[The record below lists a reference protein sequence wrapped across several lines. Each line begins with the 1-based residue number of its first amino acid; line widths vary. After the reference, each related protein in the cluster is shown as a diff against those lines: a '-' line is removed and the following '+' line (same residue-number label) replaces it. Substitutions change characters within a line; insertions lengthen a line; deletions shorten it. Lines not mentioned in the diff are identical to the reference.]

1 MDRSSFKK
9 HIEKTRRAIEA
20 LPDGAYEAELRLQV
34 IAIQLLS
41 KGEPISPESLEN
53 AWGMPIEHVH
63 AIFEQA
69 SALGT
74 LQLDDSG
81 NMIGTA
87 ISLVPSSHKFQ
98 VNDKTLYAWCSYDAI
113 YAPGVIGS
121 DAFVESFDPLTNESI
136 QMKVSPNGITESE
149 PEGVVTTVVG
159 MDADARGG
167 AESPR
172 CNQMHFFASEENA
185 RRWAADHPGVLIMTV
200 DQLFDVVKEFQ
211 IEPARQM
218 GLINY

>member
-1 MDRSSFKK
+1 MDKSS
-9 HIEKTRRAIEA
+9 IEEYVEKTRQMLKK
-20 LPDGAYEAELRLQV
+20 LPAGAYEAELRLQV
-34 IAIQLLS
+34 IALQLLS
-41 KGEPISPESLEN
+41 KGDHISRDRLAE
-53 AWGMPIEHVH
+53 AWDMPIEQVN

-81 NMIGTA
+81 NMVGTA

-98 VNDKTLYAWCSYDAI
+98 IDGKNLYAWCAYDAI
-113 YAPGVIGS
+113 YAPGMIGS
-121 DAFVESFDPLTNESI
+121 DAVVESVDPLTNESI
-136 QMKVSPNGITESE
+136 QIKVSPNGITESE

-185 RRWAADHPGVLIMTV
+185 RKWAADHPGVLIMTIG
-200 DQLFDVVKEFQ
+200 QLFDVVKEFQ
-211 IEPARQM
+211 IEPASQM
-218 GLINY
+218 GLLNY

>member
-1 MDRSSFKK
+1 MNQSPVDKYK
-9 HIEKTRRAIEA
+9 EKTRQMLKK
-20 LPDGAYEAELRLQV
+20 LPKGAFEAELRLQV
-34 IAIQLLS
+34 IALQLLS
-41 KGEPISPESLEN
+41 KGEPVSRDRLAI
-53 AWGMPIEHVH
+53 AWGMPLEQVN

-81 NMIGTA
+81 NMVGSA
-87 ISLVPSSHKFQ
+87 ISLIPSGHKFQ
-98 VNDKTLYAWCSYDAI
+98 VNGKTLYAWCSYDAV

-121 DAFVESFDPLTNESI
+121 DAVIESFDPLTKEPLQIKISPDGMVES
-136 QMKVSPNGITESE
+136 KPN
-149 PEGVVTTVVG
+149 GVVTTVVG
-159 MDADARGG
+159 MEVDSRGG

-185 RRWAADHPGVLIMTV
+185 SKWAADHPGVIIMTV
-200 DQLFDVVKEFQ
+200 DQLFDVAKEFQ

-218 GLINY
+218 GLLSF

>member
-1 MDRSSFKK
+1 MDQPSIDKFR
-9 HIEKTRRAIEA
+9 EKTRQA
-20 LPDGAYEAELRLQV
+20 LEGLPEGAYEAELRLQV
-34 IAIQLLS
+34 VALQFLS
-41 KGEPISPESLEN
+41 KGEPVSPESLVE

-81 NMIGTA
+81 NMVGTA

-98 VNDKTLYAWCSYDAI
+98 IDGKNLYAWCAYDAI
-113 YAPGVIGS
+113 YAPGVIGKNAIIDS
-121 DAFVESFDPLTNESI
+121 VDPISNELI
-136 QMKVSPNGITESE
+136 RIKVSPEGVTESE
-149 PEGVVTTVVG
+149 PKEIFATVVG
-159 MDADARGG
+159 MEADARGG

-172 CNQMHFFASEENA
+172 CNQMQFFVSEENA
-185 RRWAADHPGVLIMTV
+185 SRWATDYSGVSIMTV
-200 DQLFDVVKEFQ
+200 DQLFDVAREFQ

-218 GLINY
+218 GLVE